1 VCPAWLWCSLASR
14 VVIKSEYGSVQGGL
28 TSSFLGLSREM
39 GNDEITDSGH
49 FWPLLALCYQGD
61 VCDMSPY
68 LCVPHNCGALWRL
81 VWS

>member
-1 VCPAWLWCSLASR
+1 MGP
-14 VVIKSEYGSVQGGL
+14 YGVSDVL
-28 TSSFLGLSREM
+28 TSGLSREM

-49 FWPLLALCYQGD
+49 FWLLLALCYQGD

-68 LCVPHNCGALWRL
+68 LCVPHDCGALWRP